1 MNQPGEWKN
10 QDMGNGSGND
20 SVEVTVKGPSTNAI
34 KDTVAKVEQKMK
46 SVNGITNVKSD
57 LSQTYDQYEIKVDQN
72 KATEKGI
79 CRTISIK
86 FKMRICLKDDYYS

>member
-34 KDTVAKVEQKMK
+34 KDTVAKVEQK
-46 SVNGITNVKSD
+46 D
-57 LSQTYDQYEIKVDQN
+57 EISKRNHQCKIRFIAN
-72 KATEKGI
+72 
-79 CRTISIK
+79 
-86 FKMRICLKDDYYS
+86 L

>member
-34 KDTVAKVEQKMK
+34 KDT
-46 SVNGITNVKSD
+46 
-57 LSQTYDQYEIKVDQN
+57 L
-72 KATEKGI
+72 
-79 CRTISIK
+79 
-86 FKMRICLKDDYYS
+86 LK